1 MLSIIGGTAAITI
14 AGIVILYISTT
25 QPLITPDEKLRI
37 LANVCKNPEFINDRS
52 STLVICQH
60 PANSTENHIF
70 NLPLPV
76 YKITPCV
83 STFGCFG
90 PYWYIP
96 QIPEDLLTPQQK
108 QQVIDRVLQA
118 TGLKDRYPD
127 IQLDHLFVEPRED
140 NWFADVQFIIPHIMN
155 GYGNCGW
162 YTAAQIDL
170 QTFEV
175 YPNGVAVGNQKC

>member
-1 MLSIIGGTAAITI
+1 MQNDIHDAREQHEERIPGRLRLMDPRIELLERKRQVD
-14 AGIVILYISTT
+14 VIDRQVTRHCRNPR
-25 QPLITPDEKLRI
+25 QQQQREK
-37 LANVCKNPEFINDRS
+37 D
-52 STLVICQH
+52 
-60 PANSTENHIF
+60 
-70 NLPLPV
+70 
-76 YKITPCV
+76 
-83 STFGCFG
+83 G
-90 PYWYIP
+90 
-96 QIPEDLLTPQQK
+96 PQQK